1 METRI
6 IAMNKKKDNHD
17 GMVQAAQ
24 ALAQGKLVVF
34 PTETV
39 YGLGANA
46 LDNEAVKKIFT
57 AKGRPSDNPLIVH
70 IARKEQLTALVSN
83 IPAKAI
89 ILMEAFWPGPL
100 TLVFE
105 KSDKVSDS
113 VTAGLST
120 VAVRMPD
127 NPVALNLID
136 LAGVP
141 VAAPS
146 ANISGKPSPTSA
158 EHVME
163 DLMGKVDCIIDGGN
177 CRVGLEST
185 VLDLTC
191 DPPAILRPGG
201 ITQEMIEKR
210 IGKVQIDKAMGMEED
225 EKPRAP
231 GMKYR
236 HYAPEAEMLVV
247 SGEASE
253 VVAKIRQY
261 IDECKK
267 EGKKAGVLA
276 SYETCECYDA
286 AKVLC
291 PGSASRMEDLA
302 SRIYACLREF
312 DEAKVDI
319 IFAEGYPEVGIGRAI
334 MNRLK
339 KAAAGRI
346 ITV

>member
-6 IAMNKKKDNHD
+6 IAMNKKKDRND
-17 GMVQAAQ
+17 GMVEAAH

-46 LDNEAVKKIFT
+46 LDNEAVKRIFT

-70 IARKEQLTALVSN
+70 ISRKEQLTSLVSN

-105 KSDKVSDS
+105 KSGKVADS

-127 NPVALNLID
+127 NPIALHLID

-158 EHVME
+158 EHVIE
-163 DLMGKVDCIIDGGN
+163 DLIGKVDYIIDGGS

-210 IGKVQIDKAMGMEED
+210 IGRIQMDKALELGEG

-247 SGEASE
+247 SGDTSD
-253 VVAKIRQY
+253 VVAKIRQF
-261 IDECKK
+261 IDEYRK
-267 EGKKAGVLA
+267 EGKKTGVLA
-276 SYETCECYDA
+276 SHETCSCYDA
-286 AKVLC
+286 DKVLC
-291 PGSASRMEDLA
+291 PGSSSRMEDLA
-302 SRIYACLREF
+302 SKIYACLREF